1 MDVWIQE
8 ISMLKEQ
15 IEEEG
20 EKKENLKEKLK
31 DIQGRNRNVIKQ

>member
-1 MDVWIQE
+1 
-8 ISMLKEQ
+8 MLKEQ